1 MLTPKVTEA
10 VEQIRTNFPENALLA
25 REDGQGGA
33 LVRMEALPLGTPY
46 AQSETWVGFR
56 VTFQYPYADVYPHF
70 VRPDLSRLDGRA
82 LGEAISPSTFDGQ
95 PALQISRRSNHLN
108 PAIDTALMKL
118 LKVLDWLRR
127 RP

>member
-1 MLTPKVTEA
+1 MLTPKVAEA
-10 VEQIRTNFPENALLA
+10 LEQIRTNFPGSSLRVA
-25 REDGQGGA
+25 EDSQGGA
-33 LVRMEALPLGTPY
+33 VVRLETVPMGPPY
-46 AQSETWVGFR
+46 VQPDTWIGFR

-82 LGEAISPSTFDGQ
+82 LGEAISPSTFSDQ
-95 PALQISRRSNHLN
+95 PALQISRRSNQLN
-108 PAIDTALMKL
+108 PATDTALIKL